1 MALNDIGA
9 IVNAGPEDLVA
20 HGGMAERAGFSQVT
34 ADVVQIVPH
43 AAELA
48 DAVQVGGG
56 VGNHGVS
63 FAFVFSSSFWA
74 FIRLR
79 RIRKQGCSRCSYLP
93 RMDIYGYPFLRG
105 SPMDA
110 GARCHR
116 RNVRHLIV

>member
-1 MALNDIGA
+1 MPVLKTW
-9 IVNAGPEDLVA
+9 LR
-20 HGGMAERAGFSQVT
+20 MAERAGFSQVT
-34 ADVVQIVPH
+34 AAVVQIVPH

-79 RIRKQGCSRCSYLP
+79 RIRKQGCN
-93 RMDIYGYPFLRG
+93 RG

-116 RNVRHLIV
+116 RNVRHLIA